1 MSKIK
6 IKVRKKSRPAQP
18 AAVEYPPELMN
29 SLIEA
34 EQYFKAGQFNRAET
48 MGRQL
53 LDKDPNFAHAWHLL
67 GLVQIRRSRL
77 EQAVDFFDRA
87 LALAPDSPD
96 FHLNKGVALGL
107 AGRLDEARGQYQEAI
122 RLRPDY
128 TQAYYNLGVI
138 LKKLGH
144 DGEAVERYR
153 QAIDSDSDFV
163 EARYN
168 LSSLLFEHGDYGGAI
183 EQYLAL
189 VRIKPNDF
197 MTHFNLGVAYK
208 NISEFDLAVAHY
220 QEAIRIKPDFYR
232 AFYNLG
238 SLTAEQGKAEEAIA
252 AFSQALSLS
261 PTSGL
266 KIRKALVLPRV
277 YESMDDLTRCR
288 QRLEDELM
296 ALSNETLTIDHPLV
310 EIGVSNFLSVYQGLN
325 DISVQRQLAAV
336 IRSAYRP
343 SPLPVMKPDEAEHR
357 KIKIGFISSHFRNH
371 TIGKIC
377 RGLIAQLSR
386 ERFAVT
392 VFSIGRYQDEIS
404 NFIRN
409 SADVFF
415 DLTGDLEVIRQVV
428 IRQKLDVLLFT
439 DIGMDT
445 VTYFLAF
452 SRLAP
457 VQCVTWGHP
466 VTTGID
472 TVDYFISCDGFET
485 PAGDGHYT
493 ERLIRLTSPP
503 AYYYRPVLPD
513 GFQDR
518 SHFNLPGDR
527 HIYICPQSLY
537 KIHPEFDQAMAEI
550 LRADGAG
557 LIVLVHGPHK
567 HWSDLLAQRFKQTM
581 PDVADRVNLLPRMAF
596 DDYLS
601 LMAGSD
607 VMLDTFPFGGGN
619 TTYEGLA
626 VGIPIVTWPGQFM
639 RGRMTG
645 ALYRKM
651 EMNDCVAS
659 SLQEYIDLA
668 VRLGT
673 DSLYREDIHQKIMSN
688 NHLIFEDIQVVRE
701 LEDFFKT
708 AVAEASK
715 DNEVD

>member
-1 MSKIK
+1 
-6 IKVRKKSRPAQP
+6 
-18 AAVEYPPELMN
+18 
-29 SLIEA
+29 
-34 EQYFKAGQFNRAET
+34 
-48 MGRQL
+48 
-53 LDKDPNFAHAWHLL
+53 
-67 GLVQIRRSRL
+67 
-77 EQAVDFFDRA
+77 
-87 LALAPDSPD
+87 
-96 FHLNKGVALGL
+96 
-107 AGRLDEARGQYQEAI
+107 
-122 RLRPDY
+122 
-128 TQAYYNLGVI
+128 
-138 LKKLGH
+138 
-144 DGEAVERYR
+144 
-153 QAIDSDSDFV
+153 
-163 EARYN
+163 
-168 LSSLLFEHGDYGGAI
+168 
-183 EQYLAL
+183 
-189 VRIKPNDF
+189 
-197 MTHFNLGVAYK
+197 
-208 NISEFDLAVAHY
+208 
-220 QEAIRIKPDFYR
+220 
-232 AFYNLG
+232 
-238 SLTAEQGKAEEAIA
+238 
-252 AFSQALSLS
+252 
-261 PTSGL
+261 
-266 KIRKALVLPRV
+266 
-277 YESMDDLTRCR
+277 
-288 QRLEDELM
+288 
-296 ALSNETLTIDHPLV
+296 
-310 EIGVSNFLSVYQGLN
+310 
-325 DISVQRQLAAV
+325 
-336 IRSAYRP
+336 
-343 SPLPVMKPDEAEHR
+343 EHR
-357 KIKIGFISSHFRNH
+357 KIRIGFISSHFRNH

-428 IRQKLDVLLFT
+428 IRQELDVLLFT

-485 PAGDGHYT
+485 PAGDGLYT
-493 ERLIRLTSPP
+493 EKLIRLTSPP
-503 AYYYRPVLPD
+503 AYYYRPVLPA

-567 HWSDLLAQRFKQTM
+567 HWSDLLVQRFNQTM
-581 PDVADRVNLLPRMAF
+581 PDVADRVIFLPRMTF

-601 LMAGSD
+601 LLAGSD

-626 VGIPIVTWPGQFM
+626 VGIPIVTWPGEFM

-645 ALYRKM
+645 AIYRKM
-651 EMNDCVAS
+651 EMTDCVAS

-673 DSLYREDIHQKIMSN
+673 DSLYREDIHRKIMSN

-701 LEDFFKT
+701 LEDFFKA